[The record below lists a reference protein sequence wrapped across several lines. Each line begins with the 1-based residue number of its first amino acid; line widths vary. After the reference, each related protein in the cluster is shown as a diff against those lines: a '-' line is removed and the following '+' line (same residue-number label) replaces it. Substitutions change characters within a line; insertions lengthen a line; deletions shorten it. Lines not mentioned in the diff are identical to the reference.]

1 MLRLCLA
8 AVLTGHHRKI
18 LYAAFSL
25 YLKGY
30 CHRDFLTLFGR
41 AISLR
46 YYADTV
52 FAFSVILPVLC
63 FDTSSYC
70 FYVGKQKWYV
80 WPTIRPP
87 NDTCGPLLGLL
98 MDISYCNTATVS
110 FSCFCFMFVNNVNNM
125 HVLYIVLYCNNF
137 FYFLFFSEQDGLSPT
152 SSDLGVSWT
161 KNVVFK
167 DFSSSWW
174 LFPPPILQIF

>member
-1 MLRLCLA
+1 MGLLPGAKYGLCAWCKVRAVCVVKVDGVNNRTTTFVSIEMQGSGESLSLYLLYTTGYILASTPWPGIILMLRLCLA

-18 LYAAFSL
+18 LSAAFSL

-70 FYVGKQKWYV
+70 FYVGKQK
-80 WPTIRPP
+80 
-87 NDTCGPLLGLL
+87 
-98 MDISYCNTATVS
+98 
-110 FSCFCFMFVNNVNNM
+110 
-125 HVLYIVLYCNNF
+125 
-137 FYFLFFSEQDGLSPT
+137 
-152 SSDLGVSWT
+152 
-161 KNVVFK
+161 
-167 DFSSSWW
+167 
-174 LFPPPILQIF
+174 